1 MRLPSSP
8 MYKVDRCNTVTLK
21 FYLETY
27 GCSLNTADSDII
39 VGRLQKLD
47 AERVQEIHDADL
59 IILNSCGV
67 KEPTEDRII
76 HRLEELS
83 KETSPVVVAGCLPRI
98 SLSRIER
105 AIPDYAAILGPQS
118 IESLASVVPRIL
130 SGERGIQHLDSDEVS
145 KLKWFEGPPDSVIC
159 TVPICEGCLGN
170 CAYCAVRFARG
181 QVRSYSVD
189 DIHRVIERCTHLGYK
204 EIRLT
209 SQDAAVFGSD
219 TGETLASLLDDVGQ
233 IEGTHK
239 FRLGMFNP
247 NLVLDSIDDILE
259 AMESPRFFKFFH
271 IPLQTGSDSVLKAM
285 KRRYTVAEWEMIV
298 GRIRERFSDATIATD
313 IIAGF
318 PGENDSDFEQ
328 TLDVIRMIRPSVVN
342 ISKYGDRPGTLASK
356 SKNKVNTDTKKNRSR
371 ALTILVNDILRES
384 NESWVGWSGP
394 IILTEKG
401 SKGGI
406 VGRNESYKTVIIQEE
421 KNLGSTVNVEITSAE
436 RTHLNGEIKL

>member
-1 MRLPSSP
+1 MS
-8 MYKVDRCNTVTLK
+8 KVDRCNTVTFR

-39 VGRLQKLD
+39 VGRLLKLEG
-47 AERVQEIHDADL
+47 ERVQVIRDADL

-76 HRLEELS
+76 HRLNELS

-98 SLSRIER
+98 SLFRIER

-118 IESLASVVPRIL
+118 IESLASVVPRVL
-130 SGERGIQHLDSDEVS
+130 GGERGIQHLDSDEVS
-145 KLKWFEGPPDSVIC
+145 KLKWFEGPPNSVIC
-159 TVPICEGCLGN
+159 TIPICEGCVGN

-181 QVRSYSVD
+181 QVRSHSIN
-189 DIHRVIERCTHLGYK
+189 DIRSVIERCIHLGYK

-219 TGETLASLLDDVGQ
+219 TGETLASLLGDVGQ
-233 IEGTHK
+233 INGTHR

-247 NLVLDSIDDILE
+247 DLVVDSIDDILR

-285 KRRYTVAEWEMIV
+285 KRRYSVAEWEMIV
-298 GRIRERFSDATIATD
+298 SRVRERFADATIATD
-313 IIAGF
+313 IIVGF
-318 PGENDSDFEQ
+318 PGESDSDFEQ
-328 TLDVIRMIRPSVVN
+328 TLDVIRRIRPSVVN

-356 SKNKVNTDTKKNRSR
+356 SKDKVNTDTKKDRSR
-371 ALTILVNDILRES
+371 TLTIVVNDILRES

-394 IILTEKG
+394 VILTEKG

-406 VGRNESYKTVIIQEE
+406 VGRNGSYKTVIIQEE
-421 KNLGSTVNVEITSAE
+421 VNLGSTVEVEITSAE
-436 RTHLNGEIKL
+436 RSHLIGEIRL

>member
-1 MRLPSSP
+1 
-8 MYKVDRCNTVTLK
+8 VTLR

-39 VGRLQKLD
+39 VGRLQDLD
-47 AERVQEIHDADL
+47 AERVQEIRDADL

-83 KETSPVVVAGCLPRI
+83 RETSPVVVAGCLPRI

-105 AIPDYAAILGPQS
+105 AIPDYAALLGPQS
-118 IESLASVVPRIL
+118 IESLATIVPRVL
-130 SGERGIQHLDSDEVS
+130 GGERGIQHLDSDEVS
-145 KLKWFEGPPDSVIC
+145 KLKWFEGPPNSVIC

-170 CAYCAVRFARG
+170 CAYCAVKFARG
-181 QVRSYSVD
+181 QVRSHSIN
-189 DIHRVIERCTHLGYK
+189 DIHRVIDRCVHLGYK

-233 IEGTHK
+233 IEGTHR

-247 NLVLDSIDDILE
+247 NLVLDSIDDILR
-259 AMESPRFFKFFH
+259 AMDSPRFFKFFH
-271 IPLQTGSDSVLKAM
+271 IPLQTGSDSVLETM
-285 KRRYTVAEWEMIV
+285 KRRYTLAEWEKIV
-298 GRIRERFSDATIATD
+298 SRVRDRFSDATIATD
-313 IIAGF
+313 IIVGF
-318 PGENDSDFEQ
+318 PSENDSDFEQ
-328 TLDVIRMIRPSVVN
+328 TLDVIRRIRPSVVN

-356 SKNKVNTDTKKNRSR
+356 SKDKVNTDTKKNRSR
-371 ALTILVNDILRES
+371 TLTTLINDILTES
-384 NESWVGWSGP
+384 SESWVGWSGP

-406 VGRNESYKTVIIQEE
+406 VGRNESYKTVIVQDEMT
-421 KNLGSTVNVEITSAE
+421 LGSTVDVEITSAE
-436 RTHLNGEIKL
+436 RTHLIGEIKL

>member
-1 MRLPSSP
+1 
-8 MYKVDRCNTVTLK
+8 VTLR

-39 VGRLQKLD
+39 VGRLQDLD
-47 AERVQEIHDADL
+47 AERVQEIRDADL

-83 KETSPVVVAGCLPRI
+83 RETSPVVVAGCLPRI

-105 AIPDYAAILGPQS
+105 AIPDYAALLGPQS
-118 IESLASVVPRIL
+118 IESLATIVPRVL
-130 SGERGIQHLDSDEVS
+130 GGERGIQHLDSDEVS
-145 KLKWFEGPPDSVIC
+145 KLKWFEGPPNSVIC

-170 CAYCAVRFARG
+170 CAYCAVKFARG
-181 QVRSYSVD
+181 QVRSHSIN
-189 DIHRVIERCTHLGYK
+189 DIHRVIDRCVHLGYK

-233 IEGTHK
+233 IEGTHR

-247 NLVLDSIDDILE
+247 NLVLDSIDDILR
-259 AMESPRFFKFFH
+259 AMDSPRFFKFFH
-271 IPLQTGSDSVLKAM
+271 IPLQTGSDSVLETM
-285 KRRYTVAEWEMIV
+285 KRRYTLAEWEKIV
-298 GRIRERFSDATIATD
+298 SRVRDRFSDATIATD
-313 IIAGF
+313 IIVGF
-318 PGENDSDFEQ
+318 PSENDSDFEQ
-328 TLDVIRMIRPSVVN
+328 TLDVIRRIRPSVVN

-356 SKNKVNTDTKKNRSR
+356 SRDKVNTDTKKNRSR
-371 ALTILVNDILRES
+371 TLTTLINDILTES
-384 NESWVGWSGP
+384 SESWVGWSGP

-406 VGRNESYKTVIIQEE
+406 VGRNESYKTVIVQDEMT
-421 KNLGSTVNVEITSAE
+421 LGSTVDVEITSAE
-436 RTHLNGEIKL
+436 RTHLIGEIKL